1 MTTIACRAAV
11 LWIPLVGVLLVEA
24 AGAQKPVTGSVAGI
38 GMSVQLVRETEL
50 ATETLTGFA
59 VGGEGR
65 IRLWKSELGFR
76 YVRGSLK
83 TSAGSTGDDIVET
96 AVMVGSRPVHWLT
109 VKAGPHMRSYASELG
124 TVRWLLWEG
133 RIRVEQRIMG
143 AALRSYVEVWRTLSG
158 GVNTTAPFGGG
169 PAPAPLPSDL
179 STPSGIGRG
188 LEGGMILEI
197 PGAPVLLRVGY
208 SVDRSNMRD
217 GSVVNTVEAL
227 LVTLGVGRR

>member
-1 MTTIACRAAV
+1 MRSTACRSGL
-11 LWIPLVGVLLVEA
+11 LWMPLAGVLLVEA
-24 AGAQKPVTGSVAGI
+24 ARAQKPVTGSVVGI
-38 GMSVQLVRETEL
+38 GMSVQLVQQTEL
-50 ATETLTGFA
+50 ATETLTGIA

-65 IRLWKSELGFR
+65 IRLWKSELAFR

-83 TSAGSTGDDIVET
+83 TSAGSPGDDIVET
-96 AVMVGSRPVHWLT
+96 AVMVGSRPFHWLT
-109 VKAGPHMRSYASELG
+109 VKAGPHVRSFASDLG

-133 RIRVEQRIMG
+133 RIRIEQRIMG
-143 AALRSYVEVWRTLSG
+143 PALRSYVEVWRTLSG
-158 GVNTTAPFGGG
+158 GVNMTAPLGGG
-169 PAPAPLPSDL
+169 PAPAPGDL
-179 STPSGIGRG
+179 FTSSGIGRG

-208 SVDRSNMRD
+208 SVDRSNTRD

>member
-1 MTTIACRAAV
+1 MTSTACRAGV
-11 LWIPLVGVLLVEA
+11 LWMPLVGVLLVEA

-38 GMSVQLVRETEL
+38 GMSMQLVRETEL

-83 TSAGSTGDDIVET
+83 TSAGSPGEDMVEA
-96 AVMVGSRPVHWLT
+96 AVMVGSHPVHWLT
-109 VKAGPHMRSYASELG
+109 VKAGPHMRSFASELG

-133 RIRVEQRIMG
+133 RIHVEQRIMG
-143 AALRSYVEVWRTLSG
+143 PALRSYVEVWRTLSG
-158 GVNTTAPFGGG
+158 GVNMPASLGGA
-169 PAPAPLPSDL
+169 APAPLASDL

-197 PGAPVLLRVGY
+197 PGVPVLLRVGY
-208 SVDRSNMRD
+208 SVDWSNMQD